1 MDKECRLAHKR
12 NDGDAIRNWNKAA
25 RLFNDTETTMRSIVF
40 LILTL
45 TLPAIVT
52 AQEVTAQEVTA
63 QEVTAQEVIAQ
74 ETMRRRQCHASESSP
89 VPADWH
95 QHLRLV
101 KIPVVAVCCKSQPVT

>member
-52 AQEVTAQEVTA
+52 AQEVTAQEV
-63 QEVTAQEVIAQ
+63 IAQ